1 MKGSFIQGKKTYSA
15 EVGVNYNIRTARNVA
30 AQFTPTVLV
39 TTPEGDLIKLEGTA
53 DYRQDKMLR
62 SELTL
67 TAPVLMDK
75 PVNFKCE

>member
-1 MKGSFIQGKKTYSA
+1 MSGSFTQGKKTYSA
-15 EVGVNYNIRTARNVA
+15 EVGVNYNIRSAKNFA
-30 AQFTPTVLV
+30 AQVNPMVVVSTPKGNL
-39 TTPEGDLIKLEGTA
+39 LKLEGTA

-62 SELTL
+62 SDLTL